1 MGNGVCRHL
10 NIKVVSTGFPSSAH
24 NQFTDNIFTTSNFSC
39 QHKFVGFVDRLVD
52 TWESI
57 KILTK
62 FISKTVIISMV
73 WKCEVNFGN

>member
-1 MGNGVCRHL
+1 MSFVTLSRA
-10 NIKVVSTGFPSSAH
+10 VSVPPEFGYTAVYFVTY
-24 NQFTDNIFTTSNFSC
+24 NQFTDIIFTTSNFSC
-39 QHKFVGFVDRLVD
+39 QHKFAGFVDRLVD

-73 WKCEVNFGN
+73 WKS

>member
-1 MGNGVCRHL
+1 MSRHP
-10 NIKVVSTGFPSSAH
+10 NIKVVSIGFH
-24 NQFTDNIFTTSNFSC
+24 NQFTDIIFTTSNFSC
-39 QHKFVGFVDRLVD
+39 QHIFGGFVDRLVD

-73 WKCEVNFGN
+73 WKC